1 MLDRH
6 VSPMSVCTLC
16 GHQTL
21 GSDAL
26 CIYFLHRGV
35 VLPAP
40 PACVGCTI
48 EQLTALIDAG
58 RATR

>member
-6 VSPMSVCTLC
+6 VSPMSVFTLC

-21 GSDAL
+21 SSDAL

-40 PACVGCTI
+40 LACAGRTT

-58 RATR
+58 RAAR